1 VRSEK
6 LLSYCVAKNSIADI
20 LLPMAAAQQLEPL
33 LEFIARIVARELTAE
48 VDPVDEASAQT
59 RILIA
64 S

>member
-1 VRSEK
+1 
-6 LLSYCVAKNSIADI
+6 
-20 LLPMAAAQQLEPL
+20 MAAPQQLEPL